1 MLHYYGDKLAMELGS
16 AAKFYIHLYEK
27 KGQSI
32 CLVPFKDLARNGE
45 KRFVKFEYLAGQWV
59 FCDLVD

>member
-1 MLHYYGDKLAMELGS
+1 MLHYFGNVMALELGER
-16 AAKFYIHLYEK
+16 AKEYIKWYEK